1 MDMFEGTAA
10 SGPEVCVFAFVELPS
25 YDNPSLEAV
34 LSEMLGSL
42 LYVRIDMSE
51 KFHPSIQLLRS
62 NLLFFVT
69 ALHTFT

>member
-42 LYVRIDMSE
+42 LYVRIDMSV
-51 KFHPSIQLLRS
+51 KFHP
-62 NLLFFVT
+62 
-69 ALHTFT
+69 